1 MTLHLVPLRRL
12 IAIFRMGD
20 RHEAAHEAPP
30 PGLPHAVGEVR
41 RARRELVGCTPVF
54 LARRELRQLPPHA
67 WGGLG
72 WGGGRTGTKLGNI
85 NRRVSAACLLTCA
98 CALPLLS
105 GCAALKA
112 PSATAAAHAESQ
124 ATQPAPAAAQVQSAA
139 PASPLASL
147 FKPEPLSMTWIGDT
161 LRHIA
166 IESQAAANAD
176 QQRLQ
181 ALGAQRTPAD
191 KLKLA
196 YLLMARAS
204 PTADEA
210 TQAQD
215 LLRGLDNQTEDPA
228 SKQFI
233 RVLQRLSRQ
242 TLDLAQLRAELVRSN
257 KQVAD
262 LQDKIGQIK
271 NLEVELQDRAQSR
284 PGQTKPGQ
292 TK

>member
-1 MTLHLVPLRRL
+1 
-12 IAIFRMGD
+12 
-20 RHEAAHEAPP
+20 
-30 PGLPHAVGEVR
+30 
-41 RARRELVGCTPVF
+41 
-54 LARRELRQLPPHA
+54 
-67 WGGLG
+67 
-72 WGGGRTGTKLGNI
+72 
-85 NRRVSAACLLTCA
+85 
-98 CALPLLS
+98 
-105 GCAALKA
+105 
-112 PSATAAAHAESQ
+112 
-124 ATQPAPAAAQVQSAA
+124 
-139 PASPLASL
+139 
-147 FKPEPLSMTWIGDT
+147 MTWIGDT

-196 YLLMARAS
+196 SLLMARAS